1 MSIGKTE
8 DIPTFVTRMQ
18 RNYAAH
24 IIRKDNT
31 SILKRAMFNDDDRRR
46 TGPTLT
52 LLKKAIAHEGL
63 SSINFFQNTLNRIY
77 WEHSCLP
84 SGQPLIVLHCNI
96 ESEYIYLIYIYTWIN
111 LTQNIAFDCRFTPT
125 GKIWKIETTFIFT
138 IFK

>member
-1 MSIGKTE
+1 MIRKVIKGGYRRKPDMWSYVLSNEDLMSIGKTE

-63 SSINFFQNTLNRIY
+63 SWINFFQNTLNRIY
-77 WEHSCLP
+77 
-84 SGQPLIVLHCNI
+84 
-96 ESEYIYLIYIYTWIN
+96 
-111 LTQNIAFDCRFTPT
+111 
-125 GKIWKIETTFIFT
+125 
-138 IFK
+138 